1 MTLCHLERPL
11 PCRFRQSAALTTGL
25 TACSVTLPGQ
35 PQFDPYQRHV
45 GRRPAVAAAA
55 VAVPRTA
62 SRPRRTARTG
72 NGPDLTVKARSQP
85 GQPGAQNP
93 TICVQEFMLKTQ
105 PSASPNRR
113 SGRSP
118 SGTPVALR
126 DRRWLCLPGGICLTC
141 MAQWSPSMIAK
152 AARAGGS
159 AGIAGAVTAR
169 DAGKVPAW
177 LPHR

>member
-35 PQFDPYQRHV
+35 PRSIRPGLYQHHAC
-45 GRRPAVAAAA
+45 RRPAVAAAA

-62 SRPRRTARTG
+62 SRPRRTPRTG

-85 GQPGAQNP
+85 GQPGAQNR
-93 TICVQEFMLKTQ
+93 TICVQEFTLKTQ

-152 AARAGGS
+152 AADRGIGRDCQRGYRAGRG
-159 AGIAGAVTAR
+159 
-169 DAGKVPAW
+169 
-177 LPHR
+177 